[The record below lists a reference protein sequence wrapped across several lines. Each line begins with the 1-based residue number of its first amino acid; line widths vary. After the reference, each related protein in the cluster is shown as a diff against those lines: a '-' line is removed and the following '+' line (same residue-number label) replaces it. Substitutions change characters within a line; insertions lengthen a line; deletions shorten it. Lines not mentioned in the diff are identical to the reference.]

1 MPRRVFTEPETFQRV
16 LRQILDAAAR
26 QGIDEGALAIRAG
39 AAPETLSRM
48 KSRSN
53 GDFGLVARLARVA
66 GLRLTAVP
74 DNDTLEALERGE
86 FF

>member
-1 MPRRVFTEPETFQRV
+1 
-16 LRQILDAAAR
+16 
-26 QGIDEGALAIRAG
+26 LAIRAG